1 VRGSDIP
8 ANRLGTAKPMVI
20 VTGWKFDTD
29 VKCRRT
35 LPSFRGSAAAFL
47 YLSVSSGASYKL
59 LKP

>member
-20 VTGWKFDTD
+20 VTGWNTKQKKNPPPPPR
-29 VKCRRT
+29 VW
-35 LPSFRGSAAAFL
+35 GGGGGAFL